1 MPWNMRSQPIS
12 SDKFELI
19 SCKPRCPWIHV
30 HESAA
35 CPIRTM
41 AAPGHGGRRR
51 HGTWPRWCHVEATN
65 YFWQNQA
72 SLINNRWNIKRVH
85 YIIIIGQPIKSGVF
99 YFVLGFQ
106 LVTWQ
111 VYCSM
116 MHNSTRCQHGKWK
129 IQTLF
134 KYSCVCVKNTKL
146 PWYQVNLHAHKTPVK
161 WPMIHFSTLLF
172 LSLLLCDCYCCYFFF
187 SLSEEIRLFDLIN
200 VQQWTPAYTDLIW
213 FIYLIIYILS
223 LYEILLCAC
232 TFVKLF
238 SWSINPAKETR
249 FVVYILQ
256 KSDNTPVS
264 LSKTISVPVGYSVG
278 KCSERNLPWVV
289 ACRVPP
295 THNHQPCSIIRHAAV
310 GRLLFWQDKSALSA
324 CCLSRLAAQQV
335 YGVLRSWLFPFGS
348 ADYILVNWPDF

>member
-1 MPWNMRSQPIS
+1 MKDSNFIQVFVCLCEKHKVALIPS
-12 SDKFELI
+12 KFTCTQDTRKMANDSFLN
-19 SCKPRCPWIHV
+19 
-30 HESAA
+30 AA
-35 CPIRTM
+35 FSVAVI
-41 AAPGHGGRRR
+41 
-51 HGTWPRWCHVEATN
+51 V
-65 YFWQNQA
+65 WQ
-72 SLINNRWNIKRVH
+72 H
-85 YIIIIGQPIKSGVF
+85 
-99 YFVLGFQ
+99 
-106 LVTWQ
+106 
-111 VYCSM
+111 
-116 MHNSTRCQHGKWK
+116 
-129 IQTLF
+129 
-134 KYSCVCVKNTKL
+134 
-146 PWYQVNLHAHKTPVK
+146 
-161 WPMIHFSTLLF
+161 
-172 LSLLLCDCYCCYFFF
+172 FFF